1 MGKSSPTQMSQL
13 LTQAVQ
19 KIQQRVNFGA
29 QLLKKGA
36 RVPELLVYL
45 PNETKPEIYPL
56 LGDRYVIGRSSQSCD
71 ILIPNGVVSQVHLSL
86 RRDSNNRRSFIVKDE
101 NSTNGTF
108 QGKTRLK
115 RFLLHHNDVI
125 TLGPGELATAVTV
138 KLRYPRPLLLSILR
152 YCLYGL
158 SGLLLLTILW
168 FTWQWWGIDVYP
180 LPGNTNA
187 PIVVYSDDG
196 TPLTPSRQ
204 ETHQELPKLSSFSP
218 YLPKAVVA
226 SEDSRFYWHL
236 GVDPLGILRAVF
248 INLENNGIR
257 QGASTLT
264 QQLARSL
271 FPEVGRENTLG
282 RKFREMIVALKLEAV
297 YSKDDILKA
306 YLNRVFLGLDN
317 FGFDD
322 AARLY
327 FDKSAAD
334 LDIAEA
340 ATLVAILPSPNT
352 YNPVQNYDLAVSLR
366 NRVIERMA
374 NLRMISQEEADRAR
388 RSRIEV
394 SPNAQDAFTSIIA
407 PYYYSYIIEELN
419 NILGQEVAAEGN
431 FVVETRL
438 NLELQK
444 QAESALGATLDN
456 SSDRFGLAQGALVTL
471 DSTTGDILALIGGK
485 DYRESQFNR
494 VTQAMRQPGSTFKLF
509 TYAAA
514 LNQGMSTSQKHS
526 CDPVIWQGQRYKACE
541 RSEGYIDMYT
551 ALAQSENAVAIRIAQ
566 TTGLE
571 PIIAIAHQ
579 LGIKSPLKD
588 VPGLV
593 LGQSEVNLLEI
604 TGAYGA
610 IANDGVWH
618 LPHGIKRIL
627 DGSDCTDS
635 NNLQTCREVY
645 NFAQQ
650 PNITKIAIK
659 PAIAHTLTSL
669 MQSVVINGTGKAA
682 YLGRGEAGKTGT
694 TDDYV
699 DLWYIGYLS
708 QPPLVTGIWLGNDD
722 NKPTWGGSY
731 QAAATWGQYMKTT
744 TN

>member
-36 RVPELLVYL
+36 KVPELLVYL
-45 PNETKPEIYPL
+45 PDDPKPEIYPL

-71 ILIPNGVVSQVHLSL
+71 ILIPSAVVSQVHLSI
-86 RRDSNNRRSFIVKDE
+86 RRDPSNRRSFIVKDE

-152 YCLYGL
+152 YFLYGL
-158 SGLLLLTILW
+158 SGLLLLIILW

-180 LPGNTNA
+180 LPANSNA

-196 TPLTPSRQ
+196 TPLTPSGQKNHR
-204 ETHQELPKLSSFSP
+204 ELPKLSSFSP

-226 SEDSRFYWHL
+226 SEDTRFYWHL

-248 INLENNGIR
+248 INLENQGIR
-257 QGASTLT
+257 QGASTIT

-271 FPEVGRENTLG
+271 FPEVGRENTAG

-306 YLNRVFLGLDN
+306 YLNRVFLGLNN

-340 ATLVAILPSPNT
+340 ATLVAILPAPNS
-352 YNPVQNYDLAVSLR
+352 YNPVQNYDMAVSLR

-374 NLRMISQEEADRAR
+374 DLRMISQEEADRAR

-394 SPNAQDAFTSIIA
+394 SPKAQDAFSNIIA

-444 QAESALGATLDN
+444 QAEAALGATLDN
-456 SSDRFGLAQGALVTL
+456 SSERFGFAQGALVTL

-485 DYRESQFNR
+485 DYSESQFNR

-526 CDPVIWQGQRYKACE
+526 CAPVIWQGQRYKACE
-541 RSEGYIDMYT
+541 RSEGDIDMYT

-566 TTGLE
+566 KTGLE
-571 PIIAIAHQ
+571 PIVSMARQ
-579 LGIKSPLKD
+579 LGIKSPLQA

-593 LGQSEVNLLEI
+593 LGQSEVTLLEI

-627 DGSDCTDS
+627 DGSDCSDP
-635 NNLQTCREVY
+635 NNLQTCREIY

-650 PNITKIAIK
+650 PNISKIAVK
-659 PAIAHTLTSL
+659 PAIAHTLTKL
-669 MQSVVINGTGKAA
+669 MQGVVTEGTGKAA

-694 TDDYV
+694 TDNYV

-744 TN
+744 NK